1 MIADLI
7 IIALIIV
14 FALIGMRR
22 GIGITILNIA
32 GIIVTAIAAYYLSGI
47 LSDFIYDTF
56 LHQTITQNLQQIVSQ
71 SGLQYAA
78 QNCFDSLPDW
88 VNGILSF
95 IIGLFGISIS
105 EFQKNMQIPQFN
117 SVNGISVIEN
127 SIKSVVTSAF
137 DVILL
142 VLLAIIIF
150 IIVKLIV
157 KRLSGLFKL
166 PVIKQMNKLLG
177 GMLGIAE
184 GIVFVFI
191 AVNIFYAVVNQ
202 TYPELFLN
210 SLVSGNVFKFFCILY

>member
-1 MIADLI
+1 MVADLI
-7 IIALIIV
+7 IIALIII
-14 FALIGMRR
+14 FALIGMKR
-22 GIGITILNIA
+22 GIAITILNIA
-32 GIIVTAIAAYYLSGI
+32 GIIVTAIAAYYLSGL

-78 QNCFDSLPDW
+78 QNCLDSLPDW

-95 IIGLFGISIS
+95 ILGLFGISIS
-105 EFQKNMQIPQFN
+105 EFQKSMQMPQSN
-117 SVNGISVIEN
+117 SINSIGIIEN
-127 SIKSVVTSAF
+127 SIKSVVTSVF
-137 DVILL
+137 DVVLL

-166 PVIKQMNKLLG
+166 PVIKQINKLFG

-202 TYPELFLN
+202 AYPELFSN